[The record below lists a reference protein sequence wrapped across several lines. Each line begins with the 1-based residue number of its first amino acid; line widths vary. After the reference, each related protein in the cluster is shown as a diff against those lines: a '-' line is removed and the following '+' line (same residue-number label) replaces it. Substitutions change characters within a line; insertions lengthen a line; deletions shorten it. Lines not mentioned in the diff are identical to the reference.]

1 MRTVT
6 VEVPEGH
13 MVKIVKEESMQ
24 PAQKVMG
31 GGKFEFEGNTFIPGD
46 VIINPNRGGGSM
58 MILSEIREERPL
70 PFLPAIK
77 VPFGLVA
84 YVPSNDE
91 GDRVFVKP
99 TPEASIGGMKGFRKA
114 TEEEKAKMLAA
125 IKEEKHYSFNFEKL
139 QPEYIPTVGDVVIV
153 WDDNKK
159 EALIGLLSEI
169 DNSDRLRPY
178 KINDNSWYKR
188 CTKLVSEKQ
197 YKDFTNEEK

>member
-24 PAQKVMG
+24 PTQKVTG
-31 GGKFEFEGNTFIPGD
+31 GGKFEFEGETFIPGD

-99 TPEASIGGMKGFRKA
+99 TPEAGIGGMKGFRKA

>member
-24 PAQKVMG
+24 PTQKVTG
-31 GGKFEFEGNTFIPGD
+31 GGKFEFEGETFIPGD

-70 PFLPAIK
+70 SFLPAIK

-91 GDRVFVKP
+91 GNRVFVRL
-99 TPEASIGGMKGFRKA
+99 TPEAGIGGMKGFRKA

-125 IKEEKHYSFNFEKL
+125 MKEEKHYSFNFEKL

>member
-24 PAQKVMG
+24 STQKVMG
-31 GGKFEFEGNTFIPGD
+31 GGKFEFEGETFIPGD

-91 GDRVFVKP
+91 GDRVFVKL
-99 TPEASIGGMKGFRKA
+99 TPEAGIGGMKGFRKA
-114 TEEEKAKMLAA
+114 TEEEKAKTLPQDERSFAGSSFISSTETGPRNYGYAA
-125 IKEEKHYSFNFEKL
+125 VGMRQGYPFIFSNTQGKMASVTY
-139 QPEYIPTVGDVVIV
+139 TVRCGR
-153 WDDNKK
+153 
-159 EALIGLLSEI
+159 E
-169 DNSDRLRPY
+169 LR
-178 KINDNSWYKR
+178 
-188 CTKLVSEKQ
+188 
-197 YKDFTNEEK
+197 

>member
-1 MRTVT
+1 MKTVT

-24 PAQKVMG
+24 PTQKVMGG
-31 GGKFEFEGNTFIPGD
+31 GGKFEFEGETFIPGD

-58 MILSEIREERPL
+58 MILSEIREEKPL

-91 GDRVFVKP
+91 GDRVFVKL
-99 TPEASIGGMKGFRKA
+99 TPEAGIGDMKGFRKA

-125 IKEEKHYSFNFEKL
+125 MKEEKHYSFNFGKL
-139 QPEYIPTVGDVVIV
+139 QLEYIPTVGDVVIV
-153 WDDNKK
+153 WDDNSK
-159 EALIGLLSEI
+159 ENAVVGIMNEVDETS
-169 DNSDRLRPY
+169 SPY
-178 KINDNSWYKR
+178 KINDGTRHKNCDKF
-188 CTKLVSEKQ
+188 VSEEQ
-197 YKDFTNEEK
+197 YKNLIDGKE